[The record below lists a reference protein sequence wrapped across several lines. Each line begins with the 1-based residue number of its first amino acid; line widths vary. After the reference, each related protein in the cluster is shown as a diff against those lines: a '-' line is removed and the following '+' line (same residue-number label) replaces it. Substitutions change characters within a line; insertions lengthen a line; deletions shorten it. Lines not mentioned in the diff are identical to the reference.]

1 MGLAASQAR
10 LRSLLLAKANCENQ
24 LIENSRLKLQ
34 YSQEAAQIAD
44 EYNLAANKKIIKFNT
59 GDSFKTLNP
68 SNILQFNKSSSND
81 INILDK
87 DGNPVLLD
95 NNLKNISDRE
105 FQDKISKGQLV
116 LTDNSGKTLDLQDPK
131 NFMQDLDPAALA
143 AASASYQAKLDQI
156 KAAEKFIDNDSLLK
170 ESTLKSIDPQIESL
184 KSSIDKKT
192 GSSSSF
198 NLFNH

>member
-10 LRSLLLAKANCENQ
+10 LRSLLLTKANCENQ

-34 YSQEAAQIAD
+34 YSQEAAQLAD
-44 EYNLAANKKIIKFNT
+44 EYNQAANKKIIKFNT
-59 GDSFKTLNP
+59 GDVFKTLNP

-95 NNLKNISDRE
+95 NDLKNLSDRE
-105 FQDKISKGQLV
+105 FQDKISNGQLV
-116 LTDNSGKTLDLQDPK
+116 LTDNSGKNLDLQDSK